1 MARETSKGGTPR
13 TSESMRGTG
22 TERLVVARNSGKA
35 RGSEGVA
42 SSSLRR
48 QSTAR
53 AGGAGESSEA
63 VQYFQ
68 EDRVGGV
75 RTGQS
80 ESGSGWRRFRIDR
93 GVRARPEEQPLQDL
107 ESHVVGHVLSST
119 STHGGDTEERRRR
132 EALGHSYGR
141 RQDCSNGG
149 QTVPGAAGG
158 TVLPSRLLWLSASQ
172 IRARCRRNHAAA
184 MLALCL
190 GHRPRDRKSTRLNSS
205 HSS

>member
-1 MARETSKGGTPR
+1 
-13 TSESMRGTG
+13 MRGTG
-22 TERLVVARNSGKA
+22 TERPVVAEKLGKA
-35 RGSEGVA
+35 QWSEGVA
-42 SSSLRR
+42 SSSLKRR
-48 QSTAR
+48 STAR
-53 AGGAGESSEA
+53 AGGASESSKA

-80 ESGSGWRRFRIDR
+80 ESGSSRSRFGIDR
-93 GVRARPEEQPLQDL
+93 DVPARREEQPLSDL
-107 ESHVVGHVLSST
+107 ESHVVGNVLSST

-132 EALGHSYGR
+132 EALGHSDR
-141 RQDCSNGG
+141 VRQDCSNGG

-172 IRARCRRNHAAA
+172 VRARCRRNNAAA

-190 GHRPRDRKSTRLNSS
+190 GH
-205 HSS
+205 